1 MGAARLTAGPT
12 NRTRIRQPLRT
23 QGVKNIDISRSPKQY
38 LPRSNSTAG
47 GVLKSLGLLA
57 AALLVSAAAGVAGYL
72 LIRLLAPGVPAFVGL
87 PIGAVVL
94 LLVLRWIGQRFQ
106 WIMPWYYLLPAIIF
120 LLTFTF
126 FPVVLTIGLAFTD
139 YAGIRNGELN
149 PTTETTIES
158 FDGVT
163 FEVGS
168 TANLA
173 CHNLRNGC
181 NGVRAV
187 VYASGDLEIEG
198 AELDGTIL
206 TLADA
211 PPAGREV
218 QTVELY
224 MPDLGFADS
233 VRVVEQDGAQLTLQR
248 APPFPADLSS
258 VTLQLDRAAIQRTI
272 VSTEGTTLTLDRPLP
287 EGSEPVSIARYNDFG
302 WVGWRNFRQIM
313 ASAPRALIPVFVWN
327 ISFAI
332 ITVFLNMA
340 AGILIAVLL
349 NNKALRFRNF
359 YRTLLIIPWALPSV
373 ITIQVWKGFLN
384 QNFGAINRVLALLD
398 ISAEPINWLL
408 GDANA
413 ARAAVILVNLWLGLP
428 FMMTAT
434 LGALSAIPDEIYE
447 AARIDGASPWQGF
460 WNVTGPLLRTAL
472 VPIALSTFAFNFNNF
487 NVIFLLT
494 DGGPPVP
501 WGTATARGT
510 DILISWA
517 YNEAFRSQGG
527 YAYGFGSAI
536 SLIIF
541 VITLAVSLMNFRVTG
556 ALKDEARI

>member
-1 MGAARLTAGPT
+1 M
-12 NRTRIRQPLRT
+12 
-23 QGVKNIDISRSPKQY
+23 
-38 LPRSNSTAG
+38 AG
-47 GVLKSLGLLA
+47 GLFKSLGLLA
-57 AALLVSAAAGVAGYL
+57 AALTVSAALGVAGYL
-72 LIRLLAPGVPAFVGL
+72 LIRLFAPDVPAFVGL
-87 PIGAVVL
+87 PIGVVVL
-94 LLVLRWIGQRFQ
+94 VLILRWIAQRFA

-126 FPVVLTIGLAFTD
+126 FPVILTIGLAFTD

-149 PTTETTIES
+149 ISSETAIVAIDGATLQIENATT
-158 FDGVT
+158 
-163 FEVGS
+163 
-168 TANLA
+168 LA
-173 CHNLRNGC
+173 CADLRNGC
-181 NGVRAV
+181 NDVRAV
-187 VYASGDLEIEG
+187 VYASGGVNID
-198 AELDGTIL
+198 AVSLDGQVL
-206 TLADA
+206 TLAEDT
-211 PPAGREV
+211 PAGRVVNE
-218 QTVELY
+218 VELF
-224 MPDLGFADS
+224 MPDIGFAATI
-233 VRVVEQDGAQLTLQR
+233 RVTEHDGRQLTLER
-248 APPFPADLSS
+248 EPPFPPDLEA
-258 VTLQLDRAAIQRTI
+258 VVVVLDRAAIQRTI
-272 VSTEGTTLTLDRPLP
+272 VSEDGTTLTLNEPLP
-287 EGSEPVSIARYNDFG
+287 ADIEPVSIARYNDFG
-302 WVGWRNFRQIM
+302 WVGWRNFRAIM
-313 ASAPRALIPVFVWN
+313 ASAPRALFPVFLWN
-327 ISFAI
+327 ISFAL
-332 ITVFLNMA
+332 ITVFLNLA

-349 NNKALRFRNF
+349 NNKALRFRNL

-384 QNFGAINRVLALLD
+384 QNFGAINRVMALLD
-398 ISAEPINWLL
+398 IGAEPINWLL

-413 ARAAVILVNLWLGLP
+413 ARGAVILVNLWLGLP

-434 LGALSAIPDEIYE
+434 LGALSAIPDDIYE

-472 VPIALSTFAFNFNNF
+472 VPIALSSFAFNFNNF

-494 DGGPPVP
+494 DGGPPVS

-556 ALKDEARI
+556 ALKDEARV

>member
-1 MGAARLTAGPT
+1 M
-12 NRTRIRQPLRT
+12 
-23 QGVKNIDISRSPKQY
+23 
-38 LPRSNSTAG
+38 
-47 GVLKSLGLLA
+47 GLLA
-57 AALLVSAAAGVAGYL
+57 IALTLSAAIGVAGYL
-72 LIRLLAPGVPAFVGL
+72 IIRLFAPDAPAFVGL

-94 LLVLRWIGQRFQ
+94 VLILRWIAQRFS

-126 FPVVLTIGLAFTD
+126 FPVILTIGLAFTD

-149 PTTETTIES
+149 PTTETAILSVDGATLQVES
-158 FDGVT
+158 LG
-163 FEVGS
+163 
-168 TANLA
+168 NLA

-181 NGVRAV
+181 NDVRAV
-187 VYASGDLEIEG
+187 VYASGEVELEG
-198 AELDGTIL
+198 LELDGTAL
-206 TLADA
+206 TLAEA
-211 PPAGREV
+211 PPAGRVV

-233 VRVVEQDGAQLTLQR
+233 IRVVEHDGVSLTLER
-248 APPFPADLSS
+248 APPFPTDLDAIS
-258 VTLQLDRAAIQRTI
+258 VHLDRAAIQRSI
-272 VSTEGTTLTLDRPLP
+272 VSTEGTTLTLNQPLP
-287 EGSEPVSIARYNDFG
+287 EDAEPVSIARYNDFG
-302 WVGWRNFRQIM
+302 WVGWRNFRAIM

-327 ISFAI
+327 ISFAF
-332 ITVFLNMA
+332 ITVMLNLA

-349 NNKALRFRNF
+349 NNKALRFRNL

-384 QNFGAINRVLALLD
+384 QNFGAINRVMALLD
-398 ISAEPINWLL
+398 IGAEPINWLL

-413 ARAAVILVNLWLGLP
+413 ARGAVILVNLWLGLP

-434 LGALSAIPDEIYE
+434 LGALSAIPDDIYE
-447 AARIDGASPWQGF
+447 AARIDGANTWQGF

-494 DGGPPVP
+494 DGGPAVP

-556 ALKDEARI
+556 ALKDEART